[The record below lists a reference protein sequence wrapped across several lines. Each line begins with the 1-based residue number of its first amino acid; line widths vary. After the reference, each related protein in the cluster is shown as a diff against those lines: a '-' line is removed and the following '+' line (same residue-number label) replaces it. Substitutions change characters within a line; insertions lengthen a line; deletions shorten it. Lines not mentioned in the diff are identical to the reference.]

1 MLSIKLFSP
10 GVLSASLSSS
20 RSTCDKMELLCFG
33 LIALLSRPIALLVD
47 NFLDKSPRGVT
58 APELYAVFYRK
69 MYY

>member
-1 MLSIKLFSP
+1 VLSIKLFSP

-20 RSTCDKMELLCFG
+20 RSTDKMELLCFG